1 MNKILITGGAGFIG
15 NHIAHKLSEEK
26 NNQITILDNL
36 QRGKMDDEF
45 KRLIDKENVQF
56 IQADLTDNLFYE
68 KLDDGYDEVYH
79 LAAIVGV
86 KNVEE
91 NPHKVLEINSKSV
104 MNLLEW
110 FVESDSKKILFS
122 SSSEVYAWTSTFHDI
137 NIPTPEDVPL
147 SVDDPANK
155 RATYALSKIFGEMAI
170 INYCRDS
177 DKDYS
182 IVRYHNIY
190 GPRMGMAHVIPELIK
205 KTLSDEDNLEV
216 FSVDNTRAFCYIKD
230 AVRATIEVMRANSTN
245 GEILN
250 IGNNKEEIKIGKL
263 AEKII
268 DTVGEDKNIKPVEL
282 ESDKISRRCP
292 DISKLR
298 KLCDYEP
305 QYPLD
310 EGLERTYEWY
320 KDKV

>member
-1 MNKILITGGAGFIG
+1 MSKILITGGAGFIG
-15 NHIAHKLSEEK
+15 NHLAKELSENKE
-26 NNQITILDNL
+26 NQITILDNL
-36 QRGKMDDEF
+36 YRGDMDSEF
-45 KRLIDKENVQF
+45 KNLINKENVDF
-56 IQADLTDNLFYE
+56 LNSNLLDESTYENLDN
-68 KLDDGYDEVYH
+68 DYDEVYH

-122 SSSEVYAWTSTFHDI
+122 SSSEVYAWTSTFYDI
-137 NIPTPEDVPL
+137 PIPTPEDVPL
-147 SVDDPANK
+147 SVDNPSNK
-155 RATYALSKIFGEMAI
+155 RATYALSKIFGEMSI
-170 INYCRDS
+170 INYCREY

-205 KTLSDEDNLEV
+205 KTLTGEGKLEV

-230 AVRATIEVMRANSTN
+230 AVRATMKVMKSSDTN
-245 GEILN
+245 REILN
-250 IGNNKEEIKIGKL
+250 IGNDQEEIKIGKL

-268 DTVGEDKNIKPVEL
+268 ETVGQHKEIKPVEL

-292 DISKLR
+292 DISKLK
-298 KLCDYEP
+298 KLCDYQP
-305 QYPLD
+305 KYPL
-310 EGLERTYEWY
+310 EKGLEKTYEWY
-320 KDKV
+320 KDKI